1 MISLNPK
8 TAVIIDSN
16 VFIALWH
23 SKDTHAQD
31 ARSILT
37 KVAEGEIQHVYL
49 TNYAL
54 MEVINF
60 LLRKISFEAASSAL
74 TYLTQTER
82 IKIIYVDSLSEVE
95 HTKLFTQYKILSLT
109 DCSLVNLAS
118 ELGIKIIYSFDTG
131 FDSIKAI
138 ERKER

>member
-8 TAVIIDSN
+8 TSVIIDSN

-49 TNYAL
+49 TNYAFGYPL
-54 MEVINF
+54 GLHSAVF
-60 LLRKISFEAASSAL
+60 SSKFFGAFFFP
-74 TYLTQTER
+74 YPHD
-82 IKIIYVDSLSEVE
+82 IV
-95 HTKLFTQYKILSLT
+95 
-109 DCSLVNLAS
+109 
-118 ELGIKIIYSFDTG
+118 GI
-131 FDSIKAI
+131 
-138 ERKER
+138 